1 VINAQVLSF
10 SVLESSIAFVTYP
23 FPSVNFARALHGS
36 CLTVIAENLRQMGLI
51 FVPLLLAT
59 LLSQQADAAYL
70 QKPSATS
77 SAPAFA
83 WGPVPVL
90 KTGVSDE
97 ASRVIYEVG

>member
-1 VINAQVLSF
+1 M
-10 SVLESSIAFVTYP
+10 
-23 FPSVNFARALHGS
+23 GS
-36 CLTVIAENLRQMGLI
+36 I

-70 QKPSATS
+70 QKPAAKS

-83 WGPVPVL
+83 WGSVPVV

-97 ASRVIYEVG
+97 ASRVIYEVS

>member
-1 VINAQVLSF
+1 MIYAQVLSF
-10 SVLESSIAFVTYP
+10 SILEGSIAFLTYP
-23 FPSVNFARALHGS
+23 VPSINFSRALHDS
-36 CLTVIAENLRQMGLI
+36 CLIVIAEKRRQMGLI

-70 QKPSATS
+70 QKPAAIS

-83 WGPVPVL
+83 WGSVPVL
-90 KTGVSDE
+90 KTSVSDE